1 MLLLNWSHFWGFA
14 RQGWRFAR
22 PHTIIGTSL
31 SVVALWAIALFTT
44 PHPFTPQTLF
54 TLALAWLACLAG
66 NVYIVGLNQLFDIE
80 IDRINKPHLPLAA
93 GAFTRRQGQRIV
105 AIAALLALAL
115 SLGGLWLWLTVAVSM
130 VIGTAYSMPPIRL
143 KRFSFWAAF
152 CILTVRGG
160 VVNLGL
166 SQHFSQQF
174 GSAGIPAGPVWILTG
189 FILLFSIAIALFKD
203 MPDLEG
209 DRHYQ
214 IQTLTLTLGKPAVFA
229 LCCTLIAFCYGVMI
243 AVGLLA
249 IPGLDPNIMILGH
262 LVLFLALGWRS
273 RRVDLGNK
281 GAIARFYQFIW
292 LLFFAEY
299 FLFPLACW
307 RALN

>member
-1 MLLLNWSHFWGFA
+1 MTFTLWSDLPRWA
-14 RQGWRFAR
+14 RQGWRFSR

-44 PHPFTPQTLF
+44 GQPLTLGAIL

-66 NVYIVGLNQLFDIE
+66 NLYIVGLNQLFDID

-93 GAFTRRQGQRIV
+93 GAFTRRQGWRIV
-105 AIAALLALAL
+105 AIAAFLALTL
-115 SLGGLWLWLTVAVSM
+115 SIGGLWLWLTVALSLG
-130 VIGTAYSMPPIRL
+130 IGTAYSVPPIRL

-152 CILTVRGG
+152 CILAVRGV

-166 SQHFSQQF
+166 SGHFNQQF
-174 GSAGIPAGPVWILTG
+174 DGAGIPGPVWILTG
-189 FILLFSIAIALFKD
+189 FVLLFSIAIALFKD
-203 MPDLEG
+203 VPDLEG

-214 IQTLTLTLGKPAVFA
+214 IQTLTIALGKPAVFA
-229 LCCTLIAFCYGVMI
+229 LCCTLIAFCYGLMI

-249 IPGLDPNIMILGH
+249 LPGLAPSIMIGGH
-262 LVLFLALGWRS
+262 LVLLLALGWRS
-273 RRVDLGNK
+273 RRVDLGDK

-307 RALN
+307 AALN

>member
-1 MLLLNWSHFWGFA
+1 MFSSLSYFWGFA
-14 RQGWRFAR
+14 RQGWRFSR

-44 PHPFTPQTLF
+44 AHPFNLQTLL

-93 GAFTRRQGQRIV
+93 GAFTRRQSQRIV
-105 AIAALLALAL
+105 AIAACLALTL
-115 SLGGLWLWLTVAVSM
+115 SLGGAWLWGTVALSLA
-130 VIGTAYSMPPIRL
+130 IGTAYSAPPLRL
-143 KRFSFWAAF
+143 KRFSFWAAL
-152 CILTVRGG
+152 CILTVRGV

-174 GSAGIPAGPVWILTG
+174 GGTGIPAGPVWILTG

-203 MPDLEG
+203 IPDLEG
-209 DRHYQ
+209 DRQYQ
-214 IQTLTLTLGKPAVFA
+214 IQTLTIILGKPAVFG
-229 LCCTLIAFCYGVMI
+229 LCCALIAFCYGTMM

-249 IPGLDPNIMILGH
+249 LPGVAPEIMIGGH
-262 LVLFLALGWRS
+262 LLLLLALGWRS
-273 RRVDLGNK
+273 RQVNLEDK

-307 RALN
+307 CDLH